1 MSELYLNTQYRIW
14 GGFQDGG
21 LGRRCAALDE
31 GNSRGKVE
39 EMHSQGR
46 AGANIAV
53 WILLKEEGHLGGC
66 TMQGLDAQQ
75 GVENHTQPPQPGTGR
90 EQGENTLQLSMP
102 LVISL
107 KGNFADLTAFKS
119 SLEPQQGWGTCLIQ
133 CKKSTFL
140 SPRPPKGC
148 PATAGKRGDSDTSRT
163 VAALCACVT
172 RFYQK
177 AKPACPTDFESTWE
191 GWQGAGH
198 PHRTFHPTVEEYS
211 FFSSMHGSFSRI
223 DQIVGHK
230 ASLSKIKKKKK
241 TEITICIFS
250 DHNGT
255 KLEINKLRISRN
267 MQTCGDWTTCS
278 WMTSGS

>member
-1 MSELYLNTQYRIW
+1 MRGTAEEKW
-14 GGFQDGG
+14 
-21 LGRRCAALDE
+21 RRCIP
-31 GNSRGKVE
+31 RGE
-39 EMHSQGR
+39 LEQTSQCEFYWR
-46 AGANIAV
+46 KRDT
-53 WILLKEEGHLGGC
+53 WGC

-140 SPRPPKGC
+140 SPHPPKGC

-172 RFYQK
+172 RFYQR

-230 ASLSKIKKKKK
+230 ASLSKIKKKKNK
-241 TEITICIFS
+241 QLKSQYASFLITM
-250 DHNGT
+250 
-255 KLEINKLRISRN
+255 E
-267 MQTCGDWTTCS
+267 QS
-278 WMTSGS
+278 WK